1 MQDEEYGELK
11 KKRREERAVIRK
23 KEQRFYEE
31 ESVSFEFPCSQ
42 GMMKMMICWAFGL
55 LLGLCRAGADGWMS
69 QMRTR
74 HSNMI
79 AMAHFLKTRT
89 EPVLVC
95 FPTLRF
101 CGVGA

>member
-1 MQDEEYGELK
+1 
-11 KKRREERAVIRK
+11 
-23 KEQRFYEE
+23 
-31 ESVSFEFPCSQ
+31 
-42 GMMKMMICWAFGL
+42 
-55 LLGLCRAGADGWMS
+55 MS

-101 CGVGA
+101 CGVGAYVWGVLTILSAVLQAVAAKGGG